1 MSDPRNV
8 IVFAVGDAR
17 YAFEI
22 RWIREV
28 VTLGFVTTVPSA
40 PPALCGVCNLHGHIV
55 PVIDV
60 TAIVPGADPA
70 TGTARQGDGAL
81 LIDVSGSTL
90 AIRLEKIDRV
100 ASYEF
105 DGRYLLDGA
114 SRILLLEPN
123 DVYRIASEQVALVG
137 NSEELASGHR
147 AEPT

>member
-60 TAIVPGADPA
+60 TAIVPGAEPA

-100 ASYEF
+100 ASYEYE
-105 DGRYLLDGA
+105 GGYLLDGA
-114 SRILLLEPN
+114 SRILLLEPTH
-123 DVYRIASEQVALVG
+123 VYRIAAEQIALVG

-147 AEPT
+147 AESP

>member
-8 IVFAVGDAR
+8 IVFAVGESR

-60 TAIVPGADPA
+60 TAIVPDAAPA
-70 TGTARQGDGAL
+70 IGSARQGDGAL
-81 LIDVSGSTL
+81 LIDIAGSVL
-90 AIRLEKIDRV
+90 AVRLEKIDRV
-100 ASYEF
+100 ASYEY

-114 SRILLLEPN
+114 SRILLLEPAE
-123 DVYRIASEQVALVG
+123 VHRLVAQQIAQVG
-137 NSEELASGHR
+137 NREELSSGER
-147 AEPT
+147 VVQP